1 MASDPQQNINDVMA
15 IISLA
20 IKTER
25 VGSGVYVTSFDS
37 SGHSDPVIP
46 QVASFVKTRQL
57 GGLSGFLALPAL
69 SSVKSELIE
78 A

>member
-20 IKTER
+20 IKAER

-37 SGHSDPVIP
+37 SGHSDPRRSSP
-46 QVASFVKTRQL
+46 YRTASLLAGDAYRKDGTYVRGQPSRQ
-57 GGLSGFLALPAL
+57 
-69 SSVKSELIE
+69 
-78 A
+78 